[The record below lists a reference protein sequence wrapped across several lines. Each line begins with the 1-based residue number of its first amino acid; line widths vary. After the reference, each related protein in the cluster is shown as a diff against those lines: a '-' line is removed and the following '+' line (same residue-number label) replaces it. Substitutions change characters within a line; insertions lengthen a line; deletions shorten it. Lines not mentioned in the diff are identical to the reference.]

1 MTTAPGTA
9 ADAASAAPTSTTF
22 LDAITLTPVGDS
34 GSAFEATPQ
43 YVPWPKAFGGDLV
56 AQAALSAIRTTGEQ
70 SALHSMHSYFLL
82 PVDVG
87 VPVRYEVENLRE
99 GRSFSTRQVRAFQ
112 NGALAFTA
120 LASFAVEED
129 GPEFHELAPGGIPT
143 PETLPSSAQVLD
155 GVDSDA
161 ARYWSSGR
169 SFDMRHVPG
178 PVYLEVEGGTAAH
191 QAVWIRAF
199 DALPD
204 DPQVHRAAL
213 AYVCDYTI
221 LEPVLRQQGRAWGDE
236 GLMTASLDHSLWLH
250 RFGRMDEWVLYA
262 QQAQSAQ
269 NNRGLARGSFFSRDG
284 VLLASV
290 AQEGMIRT
298 RRPRA

>member
-1 MTTAPGTA
+1 MSTE
-9 ADAASAAPTSTTF
+9 SPTSRTL
-22 LDAITLTPVGDS
+22 LDAIALTRVDGTTTT
-34 GSAFEATPQ
+34 FEATPQ

-56 AQAALSAIRTTGEQ
+56 AQAALSAIRTTDDDRT
-70 SALHSMHSYFLL
+70 LHSMHSYFLL

-99 GRSFSTRQVRAFQ
+99 GRSYATRQVRAFQ
-112 NGALAFTA
+112 NNALAFTA
-120 LASFAVEED
+120 LASFAVGED
-129 GPEFHELAPGGIPT
+129 GPDFQETAPSGIPD
-143 PETLPSSAQVLD
+143 PESLPSAAQVLD

-178 PVYLEVEGGTAAH
+178 PVYLEVEGGTAPH

-221 LEPVLRQQGRAWGDE
+221 LEPVLRQQGRAWGDA

-262 QQAQSAQ
+262 QEAMSAQ
-269 NNRGLARGSFFSRDG
+269 NNRGLARGSFYTRDG

-298 RRPRA
+298 RRPRS

>member
-1 MTTAPGTA
+1 VSTE
-9 ADAASAAPTSTTF
+9 SPTSRTL
-22 LDAITLTPVGDS
+22 LDAIALTRVDGTTTT
-34 GSAFEATPQ
+34 FEATPQ

-56 AQAALSAIRTTGEQ
+56 AQAALSAIRTTDDDRT
-70 SALHSMHSYFLL
+70 LHSMHSYFLL

-99 GRSFSTRQVRAFQ
+99 GRSYATRQVRAFQ
-112 NGALAFTA
+112 NNALAFTA
-120 LASFAVEED
+120 LASFAVGED
-129 GPEFHELAPGGIPT
+129 GPDFQETAPSGIPD
-143 PETLPSSAQVLD
+143 PESLPSAAQVLD

-178 PVYLEVEGGTAAH
+178 PVYLEVEGGTAPH

-221 LEPVLRQQGRAWGDE
+221 LEPVLRQQGRAWGDA

-262 QQAQSAQ
+262 QEAMSAQ
-269 NNRGLARGSFFSRDG
+269 NNRGLARGSFYTRDG

-298 RRPRA
+298 RRPRS

>member
-1 MTTAPGTA
+1 VSDPRGSDPLA
-9 ADAASAAPTSTTF
+9 TSRTF
-22 LDAITLTPVGDS
+22 LDAIALTEVAPAS
-34 GSAFEATPQ
+34 GSAAAVAFEAIPQ

-56 AQAALSAIRTTGEQ
+56 AQAALSAIRSTEPT
-70 SALHSMHSYFLL
+70 SILHSMHSYFLL
-82 PVDVG
+82 PVDVA
-87 VPVRYEVENLRE
+87 VPVRYEVEELRN

-112 NGALAFTA
+112 NDALAFTA
-120 LASFAVEED
+120 LASFAVAED
-129 GPEFHELAPGGIPT
+129 GPDFAEDAPTGIPS
-143 PETLPSSAQVLD
+143 PESLPSSAQVLA

-178 PVYLEVEGGTAAH
+178 PIYLEVDGGREPH
-191 QAVWIRAF
+191 QAVWIKAF

-204 DPQVHRAAL
+204 DPSVHVAAL

-221 LEPVLRQQGRAWGDE
+221 LEPVLRQQGRAWADD

-250 RFGRMDEWVLYA
+250 RPGRMDEWVLYA
-262 QQAQSAQ
+262 QHAASAS
-269 NNRGLARGSFFSRDG
+269 NNRGLARGSFYTRDG
-284 VLLASV
+284 VLLATV

-298 RRPRA
+298 RRPR

>member
-1 MTTAPGTA
+1 MSHPTPETGT
-9 ADAASAAPTSTTF
+9 SQTF
-22 LDAITLTPVGDS
+22 LDAITLTPVEATGA
-34 GSAFEATPQ
+34 AFEATPQ

-56 AQAALSAIRTTGEQ
+56 AQAALSAIRTT
-70 SALHSMHSYFLL
+70 ADTHVLHSMHSYFLL
-82 PVDVG
+82 PVDTG
-87 VPVRYEVENLRE
+87 VPVRYEVENLRD
-99 GRSFSTRQVRAFQ
+99 GRSYLTRQVRAFQ
-112 NGALAFTA
+112 TDALVFTA
-120 LASFAVEED
+120 MASFAVAED
-129 GPEFHELAPGGIPT
+129 GPDFQQPMPIDIPAP
-143 PETLPSSAQVLD
+143 ESLPSSAEVLD

-161 ARYWSSGR
+161 ARYWSFGR

-178 PVYLEVEGGTAAH
+178 PVYLSVEGGTAPH
-191 QAVWIRAF
+191 QAVWVRAF

-204 DPQVHRAAL
+204 DPQIHRAAL

-221 LEPVLRQQGRAWGDE
+221 LEPVLRQQGRAWSDS

-262 QQAQSAQ
+262 QEAASAQ
-269 NNRGLARGSFFSRDG
+269 HNRGLARGAFYTRDG